1 MMFYDENIDTLK
13 LKLEIMENLPAIL
26 TIKIILR

>member
-1 MMFYDENIDTLK
+1 MFYDENIDTLK